1 MDGANVEIHDLV
13 GSENIRIFGM
23 RSEEVMELY
32 VKGGYDARSV
42 AAADPRLTQITD
54 QLVNGFFQK
63 SSGCDFWGIRDAL
76 LTYNDEYFV
85 LKDFDDYVRTW
96 KSMCELYQDKSAWNR
111 ISLVN
116 IAKAGFF
123 SSDRTIA
130 EYARDIWNV
139 RYDKH

>member
-1 MDGANVEIHDLV
+1 
-13 GSENIRIFGM
+13 
-23 RSEEVMELY
+23 
-32 VKGGYDARSV
+32 
-42 AAADPRLTQITD
+42 
-54 QLVNGFFQK
+54 
-63 SSGCDFWGIRDAL
+63 
-76 LTYNDEYFV
+76 V